1 MDKLRLGFADTFDG
15 AKEYFT
21 HILSKRYEVVR
32 DDVRPDYLIF
42 GDRNFGETNVRYENC
57 VRIFYTGE
65 NQRPSDY
72 MILLSRLII
81 HKIIRK
87 CFVCLYI

>member
-21 HILSKRYEVVR
+21 NLLSVRYEVVR
-32 DDVRPDYLIF
+32 DDQRPDYLIF
-42 GDRNFGETNVRYENC
+42 GDRNFGESNVRYENC

-65 NQRPSDY
+65 NQRHTDY
-72 MILLSRLII
+72 RCDFAISFDHPTDGRMFRLP
-81 HKIIRK
+81 
-87 CFVCLYI
+87 L